1 MGGAIK
7 AAVAVI
13 DGLTEIIGRVSG
25 WALFLVGFTICY
37 EVLMRYVF
45 RSPTS
50 WVSEVS
56 LLTQVFVVFFAAAYV
71 MKHREMVT
79 IELLF
84 KRTDT
89 PWRKVSETFAI
100 LMLFCF
106 TAPAIYFGFEIW
118 MRAIESGHTTDTI
131 LRIPKW
137 ITEFAVWGGMSVLSL
152 QALAE
157 LWRIWAEGIPEADD
171 DPLEGSH

>member
-1 MGGAIK
+1 MRGAVR
-7 AAVAVI
+7 AAVAII

-25 WALFLVGFTICY
+25 WALFLVGFAICY

-79 IELLF
+79 IELFF
-84 KRTDT
+84 KRSDT
-89 PWRKVSETFAI
+89 LWRKLSQ
-100 LMLFCF
+100 
-106 TAPAIYFGFEIW
+106 
-118 MRAIESGHTTDTI
+118 RR
-131 LRIPKW
+131 LR
-137 ITEFAVWGGMSVLSL
+137 S
-152 QALAE
+152 
-157 LWRIWAEGIPEADD
+157 
-171 DPLEGSH
+171 